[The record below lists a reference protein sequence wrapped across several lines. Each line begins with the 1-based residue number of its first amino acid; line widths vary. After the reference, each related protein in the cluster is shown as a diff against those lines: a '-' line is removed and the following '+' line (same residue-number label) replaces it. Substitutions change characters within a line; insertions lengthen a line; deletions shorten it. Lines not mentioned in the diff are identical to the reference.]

1 MTTYSETYP
10 QADSVGRGMRNWRV
24 RIFAITWLAYAGF
37 YLCRKNFSV
46 VIPLLTQELGWSKLQ
61 LANVVFGYSLLYS
74 VGQFVSGSV
83 ADRFGARRVVGFGLL
98 LSVLANLA
106 MGMEVSLAFI
116 LAMACV
122 NGAAQS
128 TGWSGLVK
136 TMSDWFNQSERGVVM
151 AWWCTNY
158 VLGGFAATLIASY
171 AISQTWLLQ
180 SLTWQRGFIIPAF
193 LLLIVAFC
201 FVWLTRD
208 RPADVNLEAD
218 EMGGAEVGSA
228 VQQTSNDRVN
238 AGTGGVWREVF
249 SNRAVWMIALM
260 YFFLK
265 MTRYSF
271 LFWLP
276 LYLTERLHYD
286 AGRAGYASSVY
297 ELVGF
302 SGVLLAGYASDK
314 LVQSRRFPVAA
325 IMLGLLALF
334 CLLQPVVADWGAVA
348 SITGIALI
356 GVMTY
361 GPDTLMSGAAA
372 QDAVSPRATATAAGF
387 INGVGSL
394 GQLLSPYLVA
404 FVAGRFGWDRLFSLF
419 VVFALVG
426 GGLLA
431 TMWNQPPRSLSLT
444 Q

>member
-1 MTTYSETYP
+1 M
-10 QADSVGRGMRNWRV
+10 
-24 RIFAITWLAYAGF
+24 RIFVVTWLAYAGF

-46 VIPLLTQELGWSKLQ
+46 VMPLLTGELGWSKLQ
-61 LANVVFGYSLLYS
+61 LANIVFAYSLLYAI
-74 VGQFVSGSV
+74 GQFANGSL
-83 ADRFGARRVVGFGLL
+83 ADRFGARWVVGFGMF
-98 LSVLANLA
+98 LSIFANLA
-106 MGMEVSLAFI
+106 MGMQASLACM
-116 LAMACV
+116 LSLACV

-136 TMSDWFNQSERGVVM
+136 TMSAWFHPSERGVVM
-151 AWWCTNY
+151 AWWSTNY

-180 SLTWQRGFIIPAF
+180 SLTWQRGFLIPAL

-208 RPADVNLEAD
+208 RPADIGLEARDGD
-218 EMGGAEVGSA
+218 ETETGLQA
-228 VQQTSNDRVN
+228 QQISNRERK
-238 AGTGGVWREVF
+238 AGKINVWHEVF
-249 SNRAVWMIALM
+249 SSRAVWTIAIM

-276 LYLTERLHYD
+276 LYLTERLRYD
-286 AGRAGYASSVY
+286 VSRAGYVSSVY

-302 SGVLLAGYASDK
+302 SGVLVAGYVSDR
-314 LVQSRRFPVAA
+314 LMQSRRFPVGA
-325 IMLGLLALF
+325 IMLWGLALL
-334 CLLQPVVADWGAVA
+334 CMVQPFAADLGMFA
-348 SITGIALI
+348 STTGIALT

-372 QDAVSPRATATAAGF
+372 QDAVSARATATAAGF
-387 INGVGSL
+387 INGIGSL

-404 FVAGRFGWDRLFSLF
+404 FVVDRFGWDKLFSLF
-419 VVFALVG
+419 VAFALIG

-431 TMWNQPPRSLSLT
+431 AMWNQPPRNPSPA